1 MKCSITL
8 QNRLLAG
15 LLALV
20 MAAPPG
26 AGAFYRYPTSDDFLS
41 PPDRTC
47 SSPAPSPDGRS
58 VAYVVEDSGLKQLWL
73 RTQGK
78 PPSDRKLSDGQ
89 ANDDSPDWSPDGTK
103 LYFASDRGG
112 ASKIWVLEIAAG
124 TRRPVT
130 TGGGQDFHPR
140 VSRSGRRLAFDSNR
154 SGNYDVWVRDLD
166 RREDRQL
173 TDSTAGDFSPCWSPD
188 EAQLAFTSS
197 RGGSF
202 NIWLQDV
209 SGKTPARRLTAGS
222 GGSAHPDWSPDGR
235 AIAYDSDRGGATK
248 VFVQPVRG
256 SAEPLAV
263 TDLLSNEERPRYTR
277 DGKRIFFG
285 ARENQLAGFKARPAP
300 DVAAPP
306 PVPRP
311 AAVSASGPLEPS
323 LGSPASRAAP
333 SSLYPGAPPL
343 DPLAPSE
350 AGNNQFR
357 GNRGKTGGIAV
368 LQFFPGSQP
377 GGIALNS
384 PLGAVFNVPLDR
396 RQDLKSQ
403 VRLWEATSTA
413 GFEISYNPV
422 LRRLDILPDL
432 PLRSGCTYRVAL
444 ARTLRAES
452 GATLGEPFAWN
463 FVTAPKL
470 VRRDPVVQ
478 VGRLNSTFAIGQTHP
493 RARAGGVDPATRVR
507 VDFTFPLDPRS
518 LDVNSLRLLS
528 EAGEPVPGE
537 LYFPPGDS
545 TLQLTP
551 YERLEPG
558 SVYEVRLSEKLR
570 SQDGEPMKGTRS
582 WRFRTAFT
590 GPLKIVAV
598 EPKGPLGEHPVIR
611 LTFNR
616 PVSRKSVGA
625 GKVSLQGKNFPYP
638 GGVMLGDGNK
648 VLTFEPYQKLPD
660 RESYKLFLP
669 VDLVDA
675 DGNGLEMQGPLT
687 FTTNHQA
694 AERATAAAAAL
705 PPARKAGAP
714 QAVAAKGGPA
724 PRQPKGAKQA
734 KPGLIEMYLGAPSE
748 PDGAATRAPA
758 GSPLAN
764 FERGQAKQHSASDR
778 ADTWMVRDLGS
789 LAERGHLSREF
800 TGDLERHGG
809 SLSRYKTAMYVQE
822 AMKAL
827 PYMKPP
833 EKEKVRQLACSL
845 DRELASLG
853 VQVAPA
859 IASSPATQPRRQAPT
874 DDGLGRTD

>member
-1 MKCSITL
+1 MKCSIAL
-8 QNRLLAG
+8 QERLLAG
-15 LLALV
+15 LLVLAL
-20 MAAPPG
+20 AAPPG

-73 RTQGK
+73 RTAGK

-89 ANDDSPDWSPDGTK
+89 ANDDSPDWSPDGAK
-103 LYFASDRGG
+103 LYFSSDRGG
-112 ASKIWVLEIAAG
+112 ASKIWVMEVGAG

-140 VSRSGRRLAFDSNR
+140 VSRSGRKLAFDSNR
-154 SGNYDVWVRDLD
+154 SGNYDVWIRDLEH
-166 RREDRQL
+166 REDRRL
-173 TDSTAGDFSPCWSPD
+173 TDVPAGDFSPCWSPGED
-188 EAQLAFTSS
+188 QVAFTSS

-202 NIWLQDV
+202 AIWLQET
-209 SGKTPARRLTAGS
+209 SGKSAARRLTAGS

-235 AIAYDSDRGGATK
+235 AIAYDCDRGGATK

-256 SAEPLAV
+256 SVEPLAV

-306 PVPRP
+306 PAPRP
-311 AAVSASGPLEPS
+311 VAAASTPS
-323 LGSPASRAAP
+323 LSPG
-333 SSLYPGAPPL
+333 LGAPP
-343 DPLAPSE
+343 ARQG
-350 AGNNQFR
+350 ANQFR

-377 GGIALNS
+377 GGVAIDS
-384 PLGAVFNVPLDR
+384 PLGAVFNIALDR

-403 VRLWEATSTA
+403 VRLWESTSTA
-413 GFEISYNPV
+413 GFEVSYNPS

-432 PLRSGCTYRVAL
+432 PLRSGCTYRLAL
-444 ARTLRAES
+444 ARTLRAEN

-463 FVTAPKL
+463 FTTSPKL
-470 VRRDPVVQ
+470 VRRAPVVQ
-478 VGRLNSTFAIGQTHP
+478 VGRLSGTFAVGQTLP
-493 RARAGGVDPATRVR
+493 RARSGGVALGTRIR
-507 VDFTFPLDPRS
+507 VDFTFPLEPRS

-528 EAGEPVPGE
+528 EAGDPVPGE

-545 TLQLTP
+545 TLQLSP
-551 YERLEPG
+551 YEKLEPG
-558 SVYEVRLSEKLR
+558 SIYEVRLSEKLR
-570 SQDGEPMKGTRS
+570 SQDGDPLKSARS

-590 GPLKIVAV
+590 GPLRVVGI
-598 EPKGPLGEHPVIR
+598 EPQRPLGEHPTIR

-616 PVSRKSVGA
+616 PISRKSVGA

-638 GGVMLGDGNK
+638 GGVNLTDGNK
-648 VLTFEPYQKLPD
+648 VLSFEPYQKLPD
-660 RESYKLFLP
+660 RETFQLFLP

-675 DGNGLEMQGPLT
+675 DGNGLELQGPLT

-694 AERATAAAAAL
+694 AERAVAAAAR
-705 PPARKAGAP
+705 PPARKAA
-714 QAVAAKGGPA
+714 QAVAAKTRTA
-724 PRQPKGAKQA
+724 PRKGKQPAQA
-734 KPGLIEMYLGAPSE
+734 KAGLIEMYLGSPAE
-748 PDGAATRAPA
+748 VERGTAQAKAA
-758 GSPLAN
+758 SPLSSLGS
-764 FERGQAKQHSASDR
+764 GQTSHRSASDR
-778 ADTWMVRDLGS
+778 ADDWMVRDLGR

-833 EKEKVRQLACSL
+833 EKERVRQLACSL

-859 IASSPATQPRRQAPT
+859 IASSPSAQSRRHTPT